1 MPRKKRLSVKRRRQR
16 GKRKQKKQAMRVPID
31 RSMETFEVQQD
42 NSVEDDGYVLVL
54 PDLTLGYFEKFV

>member
-1 MPRKKRLSVKRRRQR
+1 
-16 GKRKQKKQAMRVPID
+16 MRVPID

-54 PDLTLGYFEKFV
+54 PDLTLGYFDKFV